1 MNKKQKFI
9 ETGEKA
15 RLKHQGRSKQ
25 QVENNYKI
33 LEWTVYI
40 FIGFIV
46 TVSIGKA
53 LSIW

>member
-1 MNKKQKFI
+1 MSN
-9 ETGEKA
+9 
-15 RLKHQGRSKQ
+15 QGRSKR

-46 TVSIGKA
+46 TISIGKA
-53 LSIW
+53 LNIW

>member
-1 MNKKQKFI
+1 MNN
-9 ETGEKA
+9 
-15 RLKHQGRSKQ
+15 QGRSKR

-46 TVSIGKA
+46 VLSISKA
-53 LSIW
+53 LNIW